1 MQKKTLF
8 LWLFLLSGGLLWA
21 QPLTNKKDSK
31 YAFTVVKDVEKTDVK
46 NQHRT
51 GTCWSFSGLS
61 FFESEIMR
69 MGKGKHTLS
78 QMFIVRH
85 TYQDKAE
92 RYVRW
97 NGHINF
103 SAGGAF
109 HDVTYVM
116 KNYGIVPYE
125 VYNGLSYGE
134 SKHNH
139 GELDKVLKGYV
150 DAVVSNPNRRL
161 STSWLNGLKGVL
173 DAYLGAVPQKFTYQ
187 GKEYT
192 PKSYAASLGIN
203 PDDYIELSS
212 YSHQPYYQSFVLE
225 VPDNWLHGRVYN
237 LPLEDF
243 KKVAYH
249 ALDNNY
255 SIGWAADVGET
266 GFNWKNGLA
275 LMPKKSWEEMSKEEK
290 EEVWNTPV
298 PQATITA
305 EMRQEAYDRYETTD
319 DHGMHITGYVK
330 DQNGDRYFIV
340 KNSWGA
346 DSNECDGYM
355 YASEAYYL
363 YKTMDIM
370 IHKDALP
377 NDIRKKL
384 GL

>member
-8 LWLFLLSGGLLWA
+8 IGLFLLTGLFAWA

-31 YAFTVVKDVEKTDVK
+31 YAFSVVKDVEKTDVK

-69 MGKGKHTLS
+69 MGKGKHSLS
-78 QMFIVRH
+78 QMYIVRH
-85 TYQDKAE
+85 TYQDKAD
-92 RYVRW
+92 RFVRW

-109 HDVTYVM
+109 HDVSYVI
-116 KNYGIVPYE
+116 KNYGIVPFE
-125 VYNGLSYGE
+125 VYNGLNYGE
-134 SKHNH
+134 TKHMH
-139 GELDKVLKGYV
+139 GELDKVTKAYV

-161 STSWLNGLKGVL
+161 STAWKTGYNGIL

-192 PKSYAASLGIN
+192 PKTYAQSLGIN
-203 PDDYIELSS
+203 PDDYIELTS
-212 YSHQPYYQSFVLE
+212 YSHQPYYESFVLE

-237 LPLEDF
+237 VPLEDLKRIAF
-243 KKVAYH
+243 H

-266 GFNWKNGLA
+266 GFSWKNGLA
-275 LMPKKSWEEMSKEEK
+275 LMPKKSWDEMSKEEK
-290 EEVWNTPV
+290 EEVWNSPV
-298 PQATITA
+298 AQATITP

-340 KNSWGA
+340 KNSWGS
-346 DSNECDGYM
+346 DSNECDGYL
-355 YASEAYYL
+355 YASEPYFL

-377 NDIRKKL
+377 KDIRKKL